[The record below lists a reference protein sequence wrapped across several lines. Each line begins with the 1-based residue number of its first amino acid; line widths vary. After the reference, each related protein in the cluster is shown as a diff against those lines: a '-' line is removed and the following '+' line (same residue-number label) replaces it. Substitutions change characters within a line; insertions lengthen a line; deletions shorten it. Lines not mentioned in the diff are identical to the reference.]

1 MLIIHLRSELSR
13 IVINLF
19 FCKLKVQVIT
29 GSELAFII
37 FYAPSMVFCLLTP
50 CNYGSIVAC
59 RGENLTFEIVAA
71 NWISATQ
78 HYKMLFMMTIGKLQT
93 SFITKVGYFI
103 PLSLD
108 TFLYVNI
115 PIFLQ

>member
-1 MLIIHLRSELSR
+1 M
-13 IVINLF
+13 
-19 FCKLKVQVIT
+19 VQ
-29 GSELAFII
+29 
-37 FYAPSMVFCLLTP
+37 PH
-50 CNYGSIVAC
+50 GSIVAS
-59 RGENLTFEIVAA
+59 RDENLTYEIVAA

-108 TFLYVNI
+108 TFVYVNI
-115 PIFLQ
+115 PIFLH